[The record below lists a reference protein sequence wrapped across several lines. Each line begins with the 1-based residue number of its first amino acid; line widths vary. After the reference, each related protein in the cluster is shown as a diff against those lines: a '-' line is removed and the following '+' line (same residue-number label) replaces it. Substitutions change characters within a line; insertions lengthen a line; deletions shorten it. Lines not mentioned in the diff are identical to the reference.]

1 MESEIAME
9 IKYGTA
15 KGKSEIVLTFDD
27 GPHPILTPKV
37 LDILKVENIKA
48 IFFVLGENVASG
60 KNIDIVNRAYDE
72 GHIIGNHTYSHKN
85 LRTLSEIEIRNEIL
99 KTEELIKNFLTVPK
113 LLRPPYGS
121 TNLTVN
127 KIIQELGYTSV
138 LWNVDTLD
146 WKNRSIKWVK
156 NSMEQ
161 IIIREDSIVL
171 MHDIHKSTVNNITE
185 LVKSIKT
192 KKQQYE
198 FISYV

>member
-1 MESEIAME
+1 MA
-9 IKYGTA
+9 IKYGSA

-27 GPHPILTPKV
+27 GPHPTLTPKL
-37 LDILKVENIKA
+37 LDILKIENIKA

-60 KNIDIVNRAYDE
+60 KNIDIVKRAYDE

-85 LRTLSEIEIRNEIL
+85 LRSLSESEIRNEIM
-99 KTEELIKNFLTVPK
+99 KTEVLIRDFLTVPK

-146 WKNRSIKWVK
+146 WQKKSIKWVED
-156 NSMEQ
+156 SIEH
-161 IIIREDSIVL
+161 ITLREDSIVL
-171 MHDIHKSTVNNITE
+171 MHDIHKTTVNNVIE
-185 LVKSIKT
+185 LVKSIKDK
-192 KKQQYE
+192 KKQFE